1 MLVREGAWRA
11 YYVELVFSMRATMG
25 IKLRLRLSVVFT
37 EIGKLRVS
45 W

>member
-1 MLVREGAWRA
+1 MLVREWAWIA
-11 YYVELVFSMRATMG
+11 YYVALVFSMRAMMG
-25 IKLRLRLSVVFT
+25 IKRRLRLSVVFT